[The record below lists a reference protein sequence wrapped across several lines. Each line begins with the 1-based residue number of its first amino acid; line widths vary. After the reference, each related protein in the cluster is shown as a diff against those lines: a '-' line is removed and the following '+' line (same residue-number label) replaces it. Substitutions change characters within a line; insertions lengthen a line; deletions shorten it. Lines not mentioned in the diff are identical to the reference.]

1 MENRKLKKDNLN
13 MFETIALSVAIIAP
27 TAAMALNIS
36 LMAQTAGYSSPLIF
50 LVATIVVGLVAY
62 TVIKFNH
69 YISSAGSLYSFTKV
83 ALGDKMGFTSGWALL
98 LAYITLGAGT
108 CAGFGAFFSQFLGV
122 FGINIPWLPLSLI
135 FSVVM
140 ILVGSTDAK
149 VSTSLMLAMEGISI
163 FLIFILSIVI
173 IYKVGTTTG
182 LSLKPFKTNGVKPS
196 SLASTSVF
204 AFLSFIG
211 FESASSLGEETKNPK
226 KYIPIAIGS
235 AVFVT
240 GLFYLLCSYAQVIG
254 FGLDAEGLK
263 AVSTSALPLTDL
275 ADKYMSKSYGTLL
288 LLSASLSFFSCALGS
303 ASAGARMLFS
313 MSKDGIMPKSMSKVH
328 HRFKTPC
335 IALIFVVAISA
346 IIQAAL
352 YMKGGIEVFGYYGT
366 IGALAILVSYIFTC
380 VGGMVYF
387 TKIKVWKVVHLII
400 PTLSIVALL
409 YVLIS
414 NIYPI
419 PEFPNNIFPY
429 VVLGWIA
436 IGLVLS
442 NIFGKGKEVEEVEEE
457 VVNENL
463 G

>member
-36 LMAQTAGYSSPLIF
+36 LMSETAGYSSPLIF
-50 LVATIVVGLVAY
+50 LVATIIVGLVSY

-108 CAGFGAFFSQFLGV
+108 CAGFGAFFSQFLAV
-122 FGINIPWLPLSLI
+122 FGLHITWLPLSLV

-140 ILVGSTDAK
+140 ILLGTSDAK

-163 FLIFILSIVI
+163 FLILILSVVI
-173 IYKVGTTTG
+173 IFKVGTTTG
-182 LSLKPFKTNGVKPS
+182 LSLKPLKTNGVKPS
-196 SLASTSVF
+196 ALASTSVF

-254 FGLDAEGLK
+254 FGLDASGLK

-275 ADKYMSKSYGTLL
+275 ADKYMSRGFGTLL

-303 ASAGARMLFS
+303 ACAGARMLFS

-328 HRFKTPC
+328 QRFNTPYV
-335 IALIFVVAISA
+335 ALIFVVVLSA
-346 IIQAAL
+346 IIQSAL
-352 YMKGGIEVFGYYGT
+352 FMKGGIEVFGYYGT

-387 TKIKVWKVVHLII
+387 TKIKVWNVVHLII
-400 PTLSIVALL
+400 PILSIIALL

-436 IGLVLS
+436 IGFALS
-442 NIFGKGKEVEEVEEE
+442 NVFGKGKESEAEEKS
-457 VVNENL
+457 VNENL